1 MEPQVRFCTS
11 ADGTRIACVTWGEGV
26 PLVLVHPWAA
36 TLELNWENPDSRAV
50 LESLSPLRLYVSLD
64 RRGAGASQREVD
76 DFSLEAQVADVAA
89 VADHLRLER
98 FDLWGIL
105 DGAAVSV
112 AYAAQHPQCLSRLGL
127 WGADS
132 CGVGVVR

>member
-11 ADGTRIACVTWGEGV
+11 ADGTRIACATLGEGP
-26 PLVLVHPWAA
+26 PLVHVLSWGDN
-36 TLELNWENPDSRAV
+36 LELNWENADSRAV
-50 LESLSPLRLYVSLD
+50 LESLSQHRRHVSFD
-64 RRGAGASQREVD
+64 RRGVGASQRKVD

-98 FDLWGIL
+98 FDMWGVI

-112 AYAAQHPQCLSRLGL
+112 AYAAQHPERVSRLVL
-127 WGADS
+127 WSA
-132 CGVGVVR
+132 